1 MKENCCCHQI
11 AIRSMARKARL
22 EHWRMTGMS
31 STSPEEATEEGG
43 NPSVAVEQAS
53 SVSSAFSSPAYL
65 SSLPLFNHR
74 AIKSGIQLTWP
85 PPPLPQSPSSSATA
99 TPVTPTLPPLP
110 TTSTD
115 PQCQHLHPPHLPAH
129 NGNSP
134 KCFGHQRIFQ
144 WPIPALKLA
153 NKSPKSAAPH
163 PLQRNNSTTQPAAPP
178 AATDHQATTGKP
190 SWRPSKPSNLEDAQ
204 DWYWT
209 EEFPLAAGLEPGTGN
224 MSAWFH
230 GAISRWEA
238 ERRLTNQPA
247 GAFLARLTERL
258 WGYAISV
265 RNPSG
270 SVSHFLIDAGEKR
283 SHKKYTLLGSTDP
296 PHKSLRKLMIR
307 FENYVSVKSVTFLS
321 FVYLGELI
329 QYYGKH
335 ALTPDGSE
343 KLLFP
348 CPQESS
354 VAFPAPINGS
364 SSSRLIKST

>member
-1 MKENCCCHQI
+1 
-11 AIRSMARKARL
+11 
-22 EHWRMTGMS
+22 MS
-31 STSPEEATEEGG
+31 STSPEETEEGG
-43 NPSVAVEQAS
+43 GNVINNPSVVVEQAS
-53 SVSSAFSSPAYL
+53 SVSSASSSPAYL

-74 AIKSGIQLTWP
+74 AIKTGIQLTWP

-110 TTSTD
+110 TTSSE

-153 NKSPKSAAPH
+153 NKSPKPAAPH
-163 PLQRNNSTTQPAAPP
+163 PLQRNNSTTQPSPSAGTE
-178 AATDHQATTGKP
+178 ATSKP

-230 GAISRWEA
+230 AAISRWEA
-238 ERRLTNQPA
+238 ERRLTNQPT

-270 SVSHFLIDAGEKR
+270 SVSHFLVDAGEKR

-296 PHKSLRKLMIR
+296 PHKSLRKSIGFNQMP
-307 FENYVSVKSVTFLS
+307 SFLKGDS
-321 FVYLGELI
+321 IFLFFFYLGELI

-354 VAFPAPINGS
+354 VAFPVPINGS

>member
-1 MKENCCCHQI
+1 
-11 AIRSMARKARL
+11 MARKARL
-22 EHWRMTGMS
+22 EHWRLTGMS
-31 STSPEEATEEGG
+31 GTTSTEEETVV
-43 NPSVAVEQAS
+43 PVEQAS
-53 SVSSAFSSPAYL
+53 TSSASSSPAYL

-74 AIKSGIQLTWP
+74 VKNGIQLTWP
-85 PPPLPQSPSSSATA
+85 PPPLPHSPCPSSATA

-110 TTSTD
+110 AVEQ
-115 PQCQHLHPPHLPAH
+115 PQQQPVH
-129 NGNSP
+129 NGHSP

-144 WPIPALKLA
+144 WPVPALKLA
-153 NKSPKSAAPH
+153 KSPQVI
-163 PLQRNNSTTQPAAPP
+163 QRTGSSGSTPAMERREI
-178 AATDHQATTGKP
+178 KP
-190 SWRPSKPSNLEDAQ
+190 WRPVKPANLEDAQ

-283 SHKKYTLLGSTDP
+283 SHKKYTLLGSSDP
-296 PHKSLRKLMIR
+296 PHKSLREYIIQQQ
-307 FENYVSVKSVTFLS
+307 LS
-321 FVYLGELI
+321 FSI
-329 QYYGKH
+329 
-335 ALTPDGSE
+335 
-343 KLLFP
+343 
-348 CPQESS
+348 
-354 VAFPAPINGS
+354 I
-364 SSSRLIKST
+364 

>member
-1 MKENCCCHQI
+1 
-11 AIRSMARKARL
+11 MARKARL

-31 STSPEEATEEGG
+31 SSTSPEETTTTAAEEGG
-43 NPSVAVEQAS
+43 GTIINNPSVVVEQAS
-53 SVSSAFSSPAYL
+53 SVSSASSSPAYL

-74 AIKSGIQLTWP
+74 AIKTGIQLTWP

-110 TTSTD
+110 TTSSD
-115 PQCQHLHPPHLPAH
+115 PQCLHPPHLPAH

-153 NKSPKSAAPH
+153 NKSTKLSVPH
-163 PLQRNNSTTQPAAPP
+163 PLQRNNSTTQPPSG
-178 AATDHQATTGKP
+178 TDHQTTSKP

-230 GAISRWEA
+230 AAISRWEA

-296 PHKSLRKLMIR
+296 PHKSLRK
-307 FENYVSVKSVTFLS
+307 S
-321 FVYLGELI
+321 
-329 QYYGKH
+329 
-335 ALTPDGSE
+335 
-343 KLLFP
+343 
-348 CPQESS
+348 
-354 VAFPAPINGS
+354 
-364 SSSRLIKST
+364 

>member
-1 MKENCCCHQI
+1 
-11 AIRSMARKARL
+11 MARKARL
-22 EHWRMTGMS
+22 EHWRLTGMS
-31 STSPEEATEEGG
+31 GTTSTEEENAQPI
-43 NPSVAVEQAS
+43 NPTVEQAS
-53 SVSSAFSSPAYL
+53 TSSGASCSPAYL

-74 AIKSGIQLTWP
+74 VKNGIQLTWP
-85 PPPLPQSPSSSATA
+85 PPPLPHSPCSSSATA

-110 TTSTD
+110 TSVEQ
-115 PQCQHLHPPHLPAH
+115 PLQQPVP
-129 NGNSP
+129 NGHSP
-134 KCFGHQRIFQ
+134 KCFGHQRVFQ
-144 WPIPALKLA
+144 WPVPALKFA
-153 NKSPKSAAPH
+153 KN
-163 PLQRNNSTTQPAAPP
+163 PLVQRNGSVTTPIERRE
-178 AATDHQATTGKP
+178 TKP
-190 SWRPSKPSNLEDAQ
+190 WRPAKPANLEDAQ

-296 PHKSLRKLMIR
+296 PHKSLRKYYSYL
-307 FENYVSVKSVTFLS
+307 FQLS
-321 FVYLGELI
+321 NAEM
-329 QYYGKH
+329 
-335 ALTPDGSE
+335 
-343 KLLFP
+343 
-348 CPQESS
+348 
-354 VAFPAPINGS
+354 
-364 SSSRLIKST
+364 

>member
-1 MKENCCCHQI
+1 
-11 AIRSMARKARL
+11 
-22 EHWRMTGMS
+22 
-31 STSPEEATEEGG
+31 
-43 NPSVAVEQAS
+43 
-53 SVSSAFSSPAYL
+53 
-65 SSLPLFNHR
+65 
-74 AIKSGIQLTWP
+74 
-85 PPPLPQSPSSSATA
+85 
-99 TPVTPTLPPLP
+99 
-110 TTSTD
+110 
-115 PQCQHLHPPHLPAH
+115 
-129 NGNSP
+129 
-134 KCFGHQRIFQ
+134 
-144 WPIPALKLA
+144 
-153 NKSPKSAAPH
+153 
-163 PLQRNNSTTQPAAPP
+163 
-178 AATDHQATTGKP
+178 
-190 SWRPSKPSNLEDAQ
+190 
-204 DWYWT
+204 
-209 EEFPLAAGLEPGTGN
+209 

>member
-1 MKENCCCHQI
+1 
-11 AIRSMARKARL
+11 MARKARL

-31 STSPEEATEEGG
+31 SSTSPEETTTTTAAEEGG
-43 NPSVAVEQAS
+43 GTIINNPSVVVEQAS
-53 SVSSAFSSPAYL
+53 SVSSASSSPAYL

-74 AIKSGIQLTWP
+74 AIKTGIQLTWP

-110 TTSTD
+110 TTSSD
-115 PQCQHLHPPHLPAH
+115 PQCLHPPHLPAH

-153 NKSPKSAAPH
+153 NKSTKLSVPH
-163 PLQRNNSTTQPAAPP
+163 PLQRNNSTTQPPSG
-178 AATDHQATTGKP
+178 TDHQTTSKP

-230 GAISRWEA
+230 AAISRWEA

-296 PHKSLRKLMIR
+296 PHKSLRK
-307 FENYVSVKSVTFLS
+307 S
-321 FVYLGELI
+321 
-329 QYYGKH
+329 
-335 ALTPDGSE
+335 
-343 KLLFP
+343 
-348 CPQESS
+348 
-354 VAFPAPINGS
+354 
-364 SSSRLIKST
+364 

>member
-1 MKENCCCHQI
+1 
-11 AIRSMARKARL
+11 MARKARL
-22 EHWRMTGMS
+22 EHWRLTGMS
-31 STSPEEATEEGG
+31 SSSPIDDGAGQQLNNSNPSIVIDQLATSPSPG
-43 NPSVAVEQAS
+43 
-53 SVSSAFSSPAYL
+53 PAYL

-74 AIKSGIQLTWP
+74 AIKTGIQLTWP

-110 TTSTD
+110 STD
-115 PQCQHLHPPHLPAH
+115 CQHLHAPHVPAH
-129 NGNSP
+129 NGHSP

-153 NKSPKSAAPH
+153 NKKPKQAVQPQQNNMTPESPSIGME
-163 PLQRNNSTTQPAAPP
+163 QRKE
-178 AATDHQATTGKP
+178 KP
-190 SWRPSKPSNLEDAQ
+190 SWRPAKPANLEDAQ

-230 GAISRWEA
+230 AAISRWEA

-270 SVSHFLIDAGEKR
+270 NVSHFLIDAGEKR
-283 SHKKYTLLGSTDP
+283 CHKKYTLLGSTDP
-296 PHKSLRKLMIR
+296 PHKSLRKFFSNSSISIIKFCLVNVLR
-307 FENYVSVKSVTFLS
+307 FF
-321 FVYLGELI
+321 
-329 QYYGKH
+329 
-335 ALTPDGSE
+335 
-343 KLLFP
+343 
-348 CPQESS
+348 
-354 VAFPAPINGS
+354 
-364 SSSRLIKST
+364 